1 MGWAQGVAER
11 WGDPALQ
18 STIQPGT
25 ADEGRGADGRLV
37 LPLFM
42 LLLPAVF
49 WVLGLFFFFFFFFKI
64 FLTWPSF
71 Y

>member
-1 MGWAQGVAER
+1 MGWAQGVAEQ

-25 ADEGRGADGRLV
+25 ADEGRGADGRLA

-42 LLLPAVF
+42 LLLLPAVF
-49 WVLGLFFFFFFFFKI
+49 WVLGFFGVFLRFF
-64 FLTWPSF
+64 
-71 Y
+71 